1 MDMIFLEWDGGT
13 EIPDMERGNLSIE
26 VSSLN
31 EEESGSLGAAFDCG
45 PQSAGASAAC
55 AAELSAAA
63 ARGSGPA
70 ANAAAGRPFA
80 ACNDAAGC
88 AADRVH
94 VAGRR
99 PVSSSLT

>member
-1 MDMIFLEWDGGT
+1 MDMIFLEWDGT

-45 PQSAGASAAC
+45 PQSAGASAA

-63 ARGSGPA
+63 GATAARRHCSPVRSLPRAMTPPGAPRTEFMRQ
-70 ANAAAGRPFA
+70 AAGPLA
-80 ACNDAAGC
+80 L
-88 AADRVH
+88 V
-94 VAGRR
+94 
-99 PVSSSLT
+99 

>member
-1 MDMIFLEWDGGT
+1 
-13 EIPDMERGNLSIE
+13 MERGNLSIE

-55 AAELSAAA
+55 AAKLSAAA

-70 ANAAAGRPFA
+70 ANAAGRPFA
-80 ACNDAAGC
+80 ACNDDATPPGAPRTAEFMLPAAGPL
-88 AADRVH
+88 ALV
-94 VAGRR
+94 
-99 PVSSSLT
+99 

>member
-1 MDMIFLEWDGGT
+1 MIFFGMGWGT

-55 AAELSAAA
+55 AAELPAAA
-63 ARGSGPA
+63 ATGSGPA
-70 ANAAAGRPFA
+70 ANAAGRPFAA
-80 ACNDAAGC
+80 ACNDAATTRRR
-88 AADRVH
+88 RVRR
-94 VAGRR
+94 GRPSSCCR
-99 PVSSSLT
+99 PPAR

>member
-1 MDMIFLEWDGGT
+1 
-13 EIPDMERGNLSIE
+13 MERGNLSIE

-80 ACNDAAGC
+80 AACNDDAATPPGAPRTEFMLPAAGPL
-88 AADRVH
+88 ALV
-94 VAGRR
+94 
-99 PVSSSLT
+99 

>member
-1 MDMIFLEWDGGT
+1 MIFLEWDGT

-45 PQSAGASAAC
+45 PQSAGASAA

-63 ARGSGPA
+63 A
-70 ANAAAGRPFA
+70 ANAAGPQFAGR
-80 ACNDAAGC
+80 
-88 AADRVH
+88 VQ
-94 VAGRR
+94 
-99 PVSSSLT
+99 

>member
-1 MDMIFLEWDGGT
+1 
-13 EIPDMERGNLSIE
+13 MERGNLSIE

-55 AAELSAAA
+55 AAELSAAVSAAA

-80 ACNDAAGC
+80 AACNDAATPPGAPRTEFMLP
-88 AADRVH
+88 AAGPLALV
-94 VAGRR
+94 
-99 PVSSSLT
+99 

>member
-1 MDMIFLEWDGGT
+1 MDKIGQDLFWKWDRT

-45 PQSAGASAAC
+45 PQSAGASAA

-63 ARGSGPA
+63 A
-70 ANAAAGRPFA
+70 AAAATA
-80 ACNDAAGC
+80 AAIACRSA
-88 AADRVH
+88 V
-94 VAGRR
+94 RR
-99 PVSSSLT
+99 GVQ